1 MTNSDLSKRVS
12 RQNRRNDDFAA
23 GDRTPRGW
31 REIAMAPTA
40 ASEVSAS
47 FREDTVASMWVNSV
61 AVWVNEG
68 GAGGEV
74 VR

>member
-1 MTNSDLSKRVS
+1 MINSDLSKRAS
-12 RQNRRNDDFAA
+12 QQNHRNDDFAA
-23 GDRTPRGW
+23 SDRMPRGW
-31 REIAMAPTA
+31 REIAMAPTPQA
-40 ASEVSAS
+40 VFGKFGEHA
-47 FREDTVASMWVNSV
+47 VASMLVNSV